1 MRIKNGF
8 VVREVCAQKVV
19 LAEGTSNID
28 FGKLLTLNDTAEFL
42 WNQAES
48 QGDFTV
54 ESLTTALC
62 GEYDVDSSQAMT
74 DVDATIHSWLEAG
87 VIEN

>member
-42 WNQAES
+42 WNQA
-48 QGDFTV
+48 
-54 ESLTTALC
+54 
-62 GEYDVDSSQAMT
+62 
-74 DVDATIHSWLEAG
+74 
-87 VIEN
+87 

>member
-62 GEYDVDSSQAMT
+62 GEYDVDSSMAAK
-74 DVDATIHSWLEAG
+74 DVKHIVDLWKQYGILE
-87 VIEN
+87 